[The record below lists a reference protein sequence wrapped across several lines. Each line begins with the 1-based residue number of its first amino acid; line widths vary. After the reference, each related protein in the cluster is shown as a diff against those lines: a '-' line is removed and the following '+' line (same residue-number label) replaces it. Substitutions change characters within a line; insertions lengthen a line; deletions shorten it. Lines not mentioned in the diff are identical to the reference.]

1 MDGLRSVSACMAC
14 RKTYTSPVIRRA
26 ITEEMIRQRLSINVR
41 SLRNAALLTLKKSS
55 ERAEM
60 HWRHWQKIEAGQV
73 NITLQT
79 LVRLAEVL
87 DIDPAD
93 LLREPPPRE
102 VAKGSEQERAEG
114 AMKIEPRHCEP
125 GLSEV
130 AVNVPGKAA

>member
-1 MDGLRSVSACMAC
+1 
-14 RKTYTSPVIRRA
+14 VIHRA
-26 ITEEMIRQRLSINVR
+26 ITEEIIRHRLSINVR
-41 SLRNAALLTLKKSS
+41 TLRNSATLTLKKSS

-87 DIDPAD
+87 GTDPSD

-102 VAKGSEQERAEG
+102 PKASDAKASG
-114 AMKIEPRHCEP
+114 A
-125 GLSEV
+125 
-130 AVNVPGKAA
+130 

>member
-1 MDGLRSVSACMAC
+1 
-14 RKTYTSPVIRRA
+14 
-26 ITEEMIRQRLSINVR
+26 MIRQRLSINVR

-102 VAKGSEQERAEG
+102 LAKGTEPAEG
-114 AMKIEPRHCEP
+114 AIKVEQRHNEA
-125 GLSEV
+125 GHAEV
-130 AVNVPGKAA
+130 AVSTPG

>member
-1 MDGLRSVSACMAC
+1 
-14 RKTYTSPVIRRA
+14 
-26 ITEEMIRQRLSINVR
+26 MIRQRLSINVR
-41 SLRNAALLTLKKSS
+41 SLRNGASLTLKKSS

-102 VAKGSEQERAEG
+102 LGKGSELLQAEG
-114 AMKIEPRHCEP
+114 PMKAEPMPAPPGIEQAPALRENP
-125 GLSEV
+125 
-130 AVNVPGKAA
+130 AGKAA

>member
-1 MDGLRSVSACMAC
+1 
-14 RKTYTSPVIRRA
+14 
-26 ITEEMIRQRLSINVR
+26 MIRQRLSVNVR
-41 SLRNAALLTLKKSS
+41 SLRNGALLTLKKSS

-93 LLREPPPRE
+93 LLREPAQRELGKEAPRE
-102 VAKGSEQERAEG
+102 RTGELPIVEPAAAEPESGRIERMTG
-114 AMKIEPRHCEP
+114 T
-125 GLSEV
+125 
-130 AVNVPGKAA
+130 